1 MTARDRFRLAR
12 LRRWLAGPPAPQARF
27 TLPRALTEYVL
38 PPGVSYAY
46 PENPF
51 WVEDEGPQGMAD
63 ARDRA
68 AAAGLAWESGLPWI
82 DGGDPVVQGEPLLP
96 VPDPVVVRHGD
107 AMSVHWPAIR
117 TLWWLDPRVMDGYSE
132 PGTLPE
138 GVTTEPREVAEIK
151 DANLISSRLTDGF
164 HSPVLDIDYGARLIP
179 SSTPG
184 HFHLYLDDL
193 RLTWDEYEELLLVL
207 ARLGVIEPGY
217 AAASID
223 RRQTMV
229 RKPGVTK
236 PPPEPSDVEL
246 ATPAPQREYWL
257 QGDPR
262 RRSNPAA
269 EAFVAGFVAGTELGP
284 LFQDQA
290 ASALDNWVS
299 MGPQDDVDQ
308 GPFPADT
315 DSITFATEDPPAGGG
330 LGWGSV

>member
-1 MTARDRFRLAR
+1 MTGRDRFRLVAR
-12 LRRWLAGPPAPQARF
+12 LRRWLTGPIVIGKPLPLPGREPF
-27 TLPRALTEYVL
+27 TLPRDVAEYIV
-38 PPGVSYAY
+38 PPGVTYAH
-46 PENPF
+46 PETP
-51 WVEDEGPQGMAD
+51 WPSVEPP
-63 ARDRA
+63 
-68 AAAGLAWESGLPWI
+68 PW
-82 DGGDPVVQGEPLLP
+82 PEPEPLLP

-117 TLWWLDPRVMDGYSE
+117 TLWYLDPRVMDGYSE